1 MKILVL
7 NSGSSSVKYQLVDPE
22 SRSFLAKGLIDRV
35 GMSDSVVT
43 HERHDGDKVKIS
55 AEVLDHQTA
64 IEYVLAVLL
73 SKNHGV
79 IRDKSEIDAVG
90 HRVVHG
96 GESFAESVL
105 IDERVIDEIRENI
118 ELAPLHNPHNLRG
131 IQAVLKHLPG
141 TPQVAVFDTAFHQ
154 HMPPHAFLY
163 GIPYLLYRRYK
174 IRRYGFHGTSH
185 FYVSQRAAEL
195 IGKPINELKIV
206 TAHLGNG
213 CSMAAIDHGV
223 SVDTSMGFTP
233 LEGLLMGTRSG
244 DLDPAIILTIVG
256 REGLSLAEA
265 NTLLN
270 KHSGLLG
277 ISGLTSDMREIISE
291 KKTGNKQADLAF
303 QVFAY
308 RIKKYIGSYAAA
320 MGGLDAVVFTGG
332 IGENSPDVRAESCKN
347 LEFLGLKIDSDR
359 NNSPEKEKLISTESS
374 NVKVF
379 ALPTNEELV
388 IALDTMRIV
397 GTPVGKTVRPA
408 GLGMNPSGDNH
419 RDATELSRRGRAG
432 ESSGAGH
439 HSK

>member
-7 NSGSSSVKYQLVDPE
+7 NSGSSSVKYQFINVKE
-22 SRSFLAKGLIDRV
+22 RSVLAKGVIDRV

-43 HERHDGDKVKIS
+43 HERYDGDKVKIS

-96 GESFAESVL
+96 GESFSESVL
-105 IDERVIDEIRENI
+105 IDERVMDEIRENI

-154 HMPPHAFLY
+154 KMPPQAFLY

-185 FYVSQRAAEL
+185 FYVSQKVAEL
-195 IGKPINELKIV
+195 IGKPIDQMKII
-206 TAHLGNG
+206 TTHLGNG
-213 CSMAAIDHGV
+213 CSMAAVDRGV

-244 DLDPAIILTIVG
+244 DLDPSIILHVVG
-256 REGLSLAEA
+256 REGLALAEA

-291 KKTGNKQADLAF
+291 KKAGNKQADLAF
-303 QVFAY
+303 QVFSY
-308 RIKKYIGSYAAA
+308 RVKKYLGSYAAA

-332 IGENSPDVRAESCKN
+332 IGENSPDVRAESCKG
-347 LEFLGLKIDSDR
+347 LEFLGIEIDKSR
-359 NNSPEKEKLISTESS
+359 NESSEKEKLISSDSS
-374 NVKVF
+374 KVKVF

-397 GTPVGKTVRPA
+397 
-408 GLGMNPSGDNH
+408 
-419 RDATELSRRGRAG
+419 
-432 ESSGAGH
+432 ESL
-439 HSK
+439 KK